1 MQVSLWRCHQGWG
14 LHMLTCA
21 IMRTHSHD
29 SSTLKR
35 PKYSKYSCFDKG
47 RCYSLLVGKFQNLW
61 HLRGKYNL
69 CSSSK
74 EKKPVFSVTFASIQ
88 YLCLWGWHLI
98 KKVCS
103 VSGFQPD
110 FGRICSSSSALLSL
124 FFVWFTFVILFGL
137 LQSDLV
143 PTSMNVLVQQDQTEK
158 SRNYPNGKASWGRQT
173 CSFKYTVDLELVVMC
188 VAITSPTYHLGKSCL
203 KMH

>member
-1 MQVSLWRCHQGWG
+1 MQVSLWSCHHGWG

-29 SSTLKR
+29 SSTRKG
-35 PKYSKYSCFDKG
+35 PKYSEVSCFDKG

-61 HLRGKYNL
+61 DLRGKYNL
-69 CSSSK
+69 CSGSK

-103 VSGFQPD
+103 VSED
-110 FGRICSSSSALLSL
+110 FSLTLAEYAAAAALSWPS
-124 FFVWFTFVILFGL
+124 FWFGL
-137 LQSDLV
+137 RLWFCLDFCKV
-143 PTSMNVLVQQDQTEK
+143 TWCPSMHVLVQQDQTEK
-158 SRNYPNGKASWGRQT
+158 SRNDPNGKAGWGRQS